1 MARITTVAKAQASKR
16 SRTCLRCRQPI
27 EVGQSYQHVQANRYS
42 PKLMKH
48 TDCAPGFK
56 QSEMTGSK
64 MATAYAAQEDAHDAL
79 EHVDAHQYVTI
90 DESGE
95 GKHDFDATAFVDE
108 VRAVLE
114 ECATGI
120 EECRDDYQDGLD
132 SMPEGLQQG
141 PTGEEISEKIDV
153 LDSFASDL
161 GSFDP
166 SVEFD
171 PDDINPDAE
180 EGTTVDAADFQAAVD
195 DFAEQVFDE
204 AREAIDGLEL

>member
-1 MARITTVAKAQASKR
+1 MARITTVAKAQASKKPR
-16 SRTCLRCRQPI
+16 RCMRCREDI
-27 EVGQSYQHVQANRYS
+27 EVGQSYQHVSPNRYM
-42 PKLMKH
+42 PTLMKH
-48 TDCAPGFK
+48 TDCQPGFK

-79 EHVDAHQYVTI
+79 GQVDAHAFVEV

-95 GKHDFDATAFVDE
+95 GKHSFDAQAFVDE
-108 VRAVLE
+108 VKSVLE
-114 ECATGI
+114 ECSNGI

-132 SMPEGLQQG
+132 AMPEGLQQG

-153 LDSFASDL
+153 LDSFADDL

-166 SVEFD
+166 TVEFD
-171 PDDINPDAE
+171 EDDINPDAE
-180 EGTTVDAADFQAAVD
+180 EGAPVDAADFTAAVD
-195 DFAEQVFDE
+195 DFAEQVLDE